1 MSVSQPSSPSHDLV
15 SAEPPPSRFEQERRR
30 PSWRSAAVKT
40 FGLHLIALLAVV
52 SLVFAL
58 PRAMPGDPLAALQ
71 DPSSSSYLSD
81 PAVRDR
87 LEAQYGLDQPV
98 VEQYLEYLDDVARL
112 DLGWSIERRTSV
124 TSLVG
129 RHLPWT
135 LLLLATGVLAAAGLS
150 FFAGV
155 TAGWHRGRA
164 RDRVLLVVMAG
175 TRSVPP
181 YAIAA
186 LMLLAFAVLVPIFP
200 LSGATSAFA
209 DYDSVWARVADVA
222 RHLALP
228 AAALTVILFGGT
240 FLLVRNTIVSV
251 LGEDYMLLARAKG
264 LPTRMLKYHHAGR
277 NALLP
282 FVTMLGAEM
291 GFVIGPLIF
300 VEAVFAYPGMGSLVL
315 RAVAARDYP
324 VLEATFLVLAVLA
337 LAANLLVELAYS
349 RLDPRTAS

>member
-1 MSVSQPSSPSHDLV
+1 M
-15 SAEPPPSRFEQERRR
+15 R
-30 PSWRSAAVKT
+30 AV
-40 FGLHLIALLAVV
+40 GLHTIAFLAVV

-58 PRAMPGDPLAALQ
+58 PRAMPGDPLAALL
-71 DPSSSSYLSD
+71 DRSSASYLPD

-87 LEAQYGLDQPV
+87 LEAQYGLDRPV
-98 VEQYLEYLDDVARL
+98 VEQYLGYLADLGRL

-135 LLLLATGVLAAAGLS
+135 LLLLGTALLLSAALS

-155 TAGWHRGRA
+155 SAAWHRGRA
-164 RDRVLLVVMAG
+164 RDRALLVAMAG
-175 TRSVPP
+175 SRSMPP
-181 YAIAA
+181 YAVAA
-186 LMLLAFAVLVPIFP
+186 LLLLAFAVLLPVFP
-200 LSGATSAFA
+200 LSGATTAFA
-209 DYDSVWARVADVA
+209 DYGSIWARLADVG

-228 AAALTVILFGGT
+228 ATALTIVLFGPT
-240 FLLVRNTIVSV
+240 FLLVRNTTVSV

-264 LPTRMLKYHHAGR
+264 LPTRILKYHHAGR

-282 FVTMLGAEM
+282 FVTMLGAEL

-315 RAVAARDYP
+315 RAVTARDYP
-324 VLEATFLVLAVLA
+324 VLEAAFLVFAVLA
-337 LAANLLVELAYS
+337 LCANLVVELVYA
-349 RLDPRTAS
+349 RLDPRTAA

>member
-1 MSVSQPSSPSHDLV
+1 MR
-15 SAEPPPSRFEQERRR
+15 PPR
-30 PSWRSAAVKT
+30 PFWRSAVARAV
-40 FGLHLIALLAVV
+40 GLHVIALVSVV

-71 DPSSSSYLSD
+71 DPSSASYLTD

-87 LEAQYGLDQPV
+87 LKAQYGLDRPV
-98 VEQYLEYLDDVARL
+98 PQQYFGYLADLGRL

-124 TSLVG
+124 STLVA

-135 LLLLATGVLAAAGLS
+135 LLLLGTALLASAVLSYL
-150 FFAGV
+150 AGV
-155 TAGWHRGRA
+155 TAAWHRGRP
-164 RDRVLLVVMAG
+164 RDRALLVAMAAS
-175 TRSVPP
+175 RSVPP
-181 YAIAA
+181 YAMAA
-186 LMLLAFAVLVPIFP
+186 LVLLAFAVLVPLFP
-200 LSGATSAFA
+200 LSGATTAFA
-209 DYDSVWARVADVA
+209 EYDSVGARVADVA
-222 RHLALP
+222 RHLTLP
-228 AAALTVILFGGT
+228 AAALTIVLFGGT
-240 FLLVRNTIVSV
+240 FLLVRNTMVSI

-264 LPTRMLKYHHAGR
+264 LSPRVLKHHHAGR

-282 FVTMLGAEM
+282 FVTMLGAEL

-324 VLEATFLVLAVLA
+324 VLEAAFLVLAVVA
-337 LAANLLVELAYS
+337 LVANLLVDLAYA

>member
-1 MSVSQPSSPSHDLV
+1 MG
-15 SAEPPPSRFEQERRR
+15 
-30 PSWRSAAVKT
+30 T

-71 DPSSSSYLSD
+71 DPSSSSYLTD
-81 PAVRDR
+81 PVVRER
-87 LEAQYGLDQPV
+87 LEAQYGLDRPV
-98 VEQYLEYLDDVARL
+98 VKQYFGYLADVGRL

-135 LLLLATGVLAAAGLS
+135 LLLLSTALLAAAALS

-155 TAGWHRGRA
+155 TAAWHRGRA
-164 RDRVLLVVMAG
+164 RDRVLLVLMAAS
-175 TRSVPP
+175 RSMPP
-181 YAIAA
+181 YATAA
-186 LMLLAFAVLVPIFP
+186 LVLLALAVLVPIFP

-209 DYDSVWARVADVA
+209 DHDSIRTQVADVA
-222 RHLALP
+222 LHLALP
-228 AAALTVILFGGT
+228 GAALTIVLFGGT
-240 FLLVRNTIVSV
+240 FLLVRNTMVMA

-264 LPTRMLKYHHAGR
+264 LQTRVLKYHHAGR

-282 FVTMLGAEM
+282 FVTMLGAEL

-315 RAVAARDYP
+315 RAVASRDYP
-324 VLEATFLVLAVLA
+324 VLDAAFLVLAALA

-349 RLDPRTAS
+349 RLDPRTVS